1 MRVRRGRSAASGRRS
16 ENSLQ
21 REREYHEHDWLLH
34 LPSQHREDENCDDSW
49 AHFMKERRAQK
60 EHERYERRRG
70 ERQPRR
76 SAAQQ
81 NGMTAWERRC
91 ANESA
96 VASGIAIAKPRG
108 QAPHGFPVWDSHF
121 GVWTREVGGLSNGL
135 RDESEWRAPK
145 QKFPKPAGSAQC
157 KRGRPIDPSSRHQQK
172 VQRRAAAQRRVLE
185 QQVAQLG
192 LEDEL
197 AVKQHEFIEHC
208 EANARE
214 LTQAIRVLGSQGSVA
229 LYDHLTDHGAD
240 ITTSDMQRVIARVE
254 SGGDVHWT
262 DLHGSGAAWGY
273 CGISGSVRGDCCAT
287 FWADPARTP
296 EFALPLRQ
304 PAITPCATREEAYS
318 CRCFGGNPQ
327 FRVTKRWTSQY
338 FRDSINLPKALQW
351 NSQRQTVGISPIPLY
366 R

>member
-1 MRVRRGRSAASGRRS
+1 
-16 ENSLQ
+16 
-21 REREYHEHDWLLH
+21 
-34 LPSQHREDENCDDSW
+34 
-49 AHFMKERRAQK
+49 MKERRAQK

-81 NGMTAWERRC
+81 NEMTAWERRC

-262 DLHGSGAAWGY
+262 DLHGSGAA
-273 CGISGSVRGDCCAT
+273 CGATAAFLDLFVAIVAPPFGLTQRGLRSLPYHSDSQPSRHVQ
-287 FWADPARTP
+287 PARKHTVAD
-296 EFALPLRQ
+296 AL
-304 PAITPCATREEAYS
+304 A
-318 CRCFGGNPQ
+318 
-327 FRVTKRWTSQY
+327 VTLS
-338 FRDSINLPKALQW
+338 S
-351 NSQRQTVGISPIPLY
+351 G
-366 R
+366 